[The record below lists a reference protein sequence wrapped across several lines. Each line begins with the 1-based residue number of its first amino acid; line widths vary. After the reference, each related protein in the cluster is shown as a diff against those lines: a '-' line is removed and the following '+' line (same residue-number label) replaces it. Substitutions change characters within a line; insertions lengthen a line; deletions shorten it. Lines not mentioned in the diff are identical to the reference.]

1 MAPCAS
7 SPGTVRAHPPVGG
20 EPPCRRNA
28 HRRVFINRT
37 PTDLSV
43 TARRLADA
51 TRPCRRARECPRQGH
66 FHDCRCGM
74 KHDNARAADPVV
86 QRSDAVSQPAPL
98 DDALRRQL
106 SRIPTS
112 DLTTTLAGH
121 GLNRMFMSGV
131 GALKPG
137 LPRMVGPAFTLRLIP
152 ARPRSGLVCVR
163 QPRGRP
169 APARPGAVPARI
181 RAGHRRAGRPVR
193 RMRRRRVRRES
204 VEDARMRRSGNRRG
218 AS

>member
-112 DLTTTLAGH
+112 DLTTILAGH

-131 GALKPG
+131 GHSSRAFRDGRTGIHP
-137 LPRMVGPAFTLRLIP
+137 PAHSGPT
-152 ARPRSGLVCVR
+152 RSGLVCVR

-169 APARPGAVPARI
+169 APARPGAVPA
-181 RAGHRRAGRPVR
+181 G
-193 RMRRRRVRRES
+193 S
-204 VEDARMRRSGNRRG
+204 VLVIDARGDLSAACAGDAYSNRLRC
-218 AS
+218 ADAPVW